1 MDLNRL
7 DNRYCFLIPARGG
20 SKGIKNKNLK
30 KIKNKSLIAHAIDFC
45 KLFSNNKSIFVNT
58 DNKKIIIESL
68 RKNVN
73 YIKRPKKLAGDRI
86 SDFKILNHTIKKIS
100 SSYKYII
107 YLQPTS
113 PFRKK
118 RDLIEAIK
126 LIHKKNYDAVWS
138 VSKID
143 KKFHPLKVL
152 INKKDKLYL
161 FSKRGEKVIARQ
173 MLNDS
178 FIRNGIFYIFRVSSL
193 IKYKT
198 IYLNKCGFKVIT
210 SKHINIDT
218 PEDLKN
224 ARRLAKTIKFI

>member
-1 MDLNRL
+1 MH
-7 DNRYCFLIPARGG
+7 
-20 SKGIKNKNLK
+20 LK
-30 KIKNKSLIAHAIDFC
+30 KAL
-45 KLFSNNKSIFVNT
+45 
-58 DNKKIIIESL
+58 
-68 RKNVN
+68 
-73 YIKRPKKLAGDRI
+73 
-86 SDFKILNHTIKKIS
+86 
-100 SSYKYII
+100 
-107 YLQPTS
+107 
-113 PFRKK
+113 
-118 RDLIEAIK
+118 K
-126 LIHKKNYDAVWS
+126 LIDSKKYDSIWS

-210 SKHINIDT
+210 NKHINIDT